1 MDNYYNECID
11 NKNIK
16 GQLWWFSFLWF
27 FCVHIILHAYAHGL
41 WYNIYI
47 CIYVCATVADIWFDP
62 ELVWTS
68 HFFMG
73 QKSSKH
79 GSTWV
84 ICRLASFIYR
94 VSSSWWL
101 KPSIDPCFV
110 GKNPTSYQWE
120 FQEPKFRGTY
130 HI

>member
-16 GQLWWFSFLWF
+16 GQLWWFLFLWF

-41 WYNIYI
+41 WIYI
-47 CIYVCATVADIWFDP
+47 CMYVCVCNCSRHMVWHRAGLDIS
-62 ELVWTS
+62 L
-68 HFFMG
+68 FMG